1 MLESQSK
8 TANFSLPLPQLPEP
22 QLPLLLQ
29 PFGTPFSV
37 VPQLPHAILS
47 IYFYPFLMNSNLY
60 LLYILQEKLL
70 KNLKTYD
77 L

>member
-8 TANFSLPLPQLPEP
+8 TASFSLPLPQVPVP

-37 VPQLPHAILS
+37 VPQLPHA
-47 IYFYPFLMNSNLY
+47 M
-60 LLYILQEKLL
+60 
-70 KNLKTYD
+70 
-77 L
+77 